1 MDVQDQA
8 LREGGGDVQHSA
20 GGGEAAAFLISCVQT
35 ERETEK
41 ERGGKKKTLAHS
53 FSDQLSPHSQ
63 LPFSPFLLCDGLADR
78 MAFIDMRVGVWLH
91 RTF

>member
-8 LREGGGDVQHSA
+8 LREGGGEVQHSA

-41 ERGGKKKTLAHS
+41 ERGKKKDLGS
-53 FSDQLSPHSQ
+53 LI
-63 LPFSPFLLCDGLADR
+63 L
-78 MAFIDMRVGVWLH
+78 
-91 RTF
+91 

>member
-41 ERGGKKKTLAHS
+41 ERGGKKRPWLTHS
-53 FSDQLSPHSQ
+53 LTSYLHIHSCLSPHFFSVTGSQ
-63 LPFSPFLLCDGLADR
+63 IGWPLL
-78 MAFIDMRVGVWLH
+78 
-91 RTF
+91 T

>member
-8 LREGGGDVQHSA
+8 LREGGGDVQHST

-41 ERGGKKKTLAHS
+41 ERGKKTLAHPL
-53 FSDQLSPHSQ
+53 SDQLSPHSQ
-63 LPFSPFLLCDGLADR
+63 LPFSPFLHCDGLADR